1 MPVTKPDSIDRQRLG
16 PVEVGTVD
24 LDGYSVDVLHIV
36 SELDMKQ
43 MLRGLPDDRC
53 QCPHYG
59 VVVSG
64 RLEMRYADRT
74 EVFEAG
80 DAYYA
85 PPGHTPVLY
94 AGTEIVEF
102 SPTDELDRTFE
113 VVGRNMEAAAQTA

>member
-53 QCPHYG
+53 QCPHWGIVTDGRMTVQYG
-59 VVVSG
+59 DHEEVV
-64 RLEMRYADRT
+64 D
-74 EVFEAG
+74 AG
-80 DAYYA
+80 DVFYMA
-85 PPGHTPVLY
+85 PGHVPAYEV
-94 AGTEIVEF
+94 GTRVIQF
-102 SPTDELDRTFE
+102 SPTDEVRATTE
-113 VVGRNMEAAAQTA
+113 AIMRNMEALQGS